1 MGFWIFLTIC
11 NLMIPALMIVI
22 GKVFIKNPPKT
33 INGIYGYRT
42 SRSRKNQDTWN
53 FAHLFCG
60 KLWWK
65 IGWVMLPLAVIS
77 MLPVIKKNDNIVGG
91 VSAAVIMVECI
102 AMFMTIFLVERALA
116 KKFDKDGNI
125 NEGNNSI

>member
-53 FAHLFCG
+53 FAHLYCG

-65 IGWVMLPLAVIS
+65 IGWVMLPLAIIG

-91 VSAAVIMVECI
+91 MSAAVVMVECI